1 MTCQGCEARRKW
13 MKEQYERSK
22 ERMRLC
28 IERLTPKAN
37 RAEQPTDSAK
47 QPTHPDQQ
55 RAERTDQ

>member
-1 MTCQGCEARRKW
+1 MTCNSCEQRRQW

-28 IERLTPKAN
+28 IERLTPRAN

-47 QPTHPDQQ
+47 QSTHSDQQ
-55 RAERTDQ
+55 